1 VADGWTRSKSGL
13 WQPDPER
20 KKLKLSA
27 GGARFAYWAFT
38 QVKQT
43 KGRWGSGFDI
53 YGNQMLGGPYGSPLA
68 LESWQLQVASEG
80 LKTKPSGW
88 LDVDLTLDPHE
99 LYRRIGEWVK
109 SEKFGRVGGPRV
121 YREWYLQMPKKV
133 GKSTISSALGI
144 YFTGFDGEP
153 GAEVYALASS
163 KGQARTVFEQAR
175 QMIFKSPF
183 LMDEFNVYKDVI
195 EHEAS
200 GSIFRVLA
208 ADADYNEG
216 FNPHAVI
223 IDELHVHKDRE
234 LYDAMTSH
242 LHTGAR
248 EDPIAITITNAG
260 DDEDSIC
267 YELYS
272 QAKAVIEGR
281 PDARKDLYAYVP
293 ELEPSEIY
301 DKSKWHKVMPS
312 SWQNQELMEEARKK
326 HPEYVFLRRYLNVW
340 TDAQEGWLPYEFWEA
355 GEVDGPRASFFDGEW
370 EGPDEAEVF
379 ELGKGLSVVP
389 VGLPPDGVPI
399 VIGGDLG
406 KTKDTTA
413 LAWAGVDSL
422 CECDAGAEEFDID
435 EHDED
440 CPFGIIYVG
449 THIWG
454 VRQRD
459 KAHNPPCHTLVNG
472 DRFPMKELRYYI
484 VDQLRPN
491 YEILE
496 FAYDPWGMEPL
507 AQELMDE
514 GLNCVEFAQTDT
526 RMVPASEDLW
536 NVIARDNLLR
546 HAADPILT
554 KHVMAGVVDE
564 TGRGWRINK
573 RKTKKPCDGLIAMLM
588 AVHRALHYHRVGTPS
603 VTVL

>member
-13 WQPDPER
+13 WQPDPNR
-20 KKLKLSA
+20 KTLKLSA
-27 GGARFAYWAFT
+27 GGARFAYWAYT

-43 KGRWGSGFDI
+43 KGRWGGGFDI
-53 YGNQMLGGPYGSPLA
+53 HGNPGGPYGAPLT
-68 LESWQLQVASEG
+68 LESWQLQAASEG
-80 LKTKPSGW
+80 LKTKPSTW
-88 LDVDLTLDPHE
+88 LTVDLTLPTHE
-99 LYRRIGEWVK
+99 LYAQIGEWIA
-109 SEKFGRVGGPRV
+109 SPQFSRVGGARV

-175 QMIFKSPF
+175 QMIFKSPY
-183 LMDEFNVYKDVI
+183 LMDEFAVFKDVI
-195 EHEAS
+195 EHKTS

-272 QAKAVIEGR
+272 QARAVIEGR
-281 PDARKDLYAYVP
+281 PDARTDLYAYVP
-293 ELEPSEIY
+293 ELAPSEIY
-301 DKSKWHKVMPS
+301 DRSKWHKVMPS
-312 SWQNQELMEEARKK
+312 SWQSIELMEEARKK

-340 TDAQEGWLPYEFWEA
+340 TDAQEGWLPYDFWEA
-355 GEVDGPRASFFDGEW
+355 GEVNGPRATHVGEGEW
-370 EGPDEAEVF
+370 EGPEAADIF
-379 ELGKGLSVVP
+379 ELDRGLSVVP
-389 VGLPPDGVPI
+389 VGAPPEGVPI

-406 KTKDTTA
+406 MSKDTTA
-413 LAWAGVDSL
+413 LAWAGVDPL
-422 CECDAGAEEFDID
+422 CECDAGTDEFDVN

-449 THIWG
+449 AHIWG
-454 VRQRD
+454 IKQKS
-459 KAHNPPCHTLVNG
+459 KAHNPPCHTLLDG
-472 DRFPMKELRYYI
+472 DRFPMKLLRYYI

-496 FAYDPWGMEPL
+496 FAYDPWGMEQL
-507 AQELMDE
+507 AQELGDE
-514 GLNCVEFAQTDT
+514 GLVCARFDQTDS
-526 RMVPASEDLW
+526 RMIPASEDLW
-536 NVIARDNLLR
+536 NAIARDNLLR
-546 HAADPILT
+546 HAPDPVLT

-573 RKTKKPCDGLIAMLM
+573 RKTRRPVDGLIAMTM
-588 AVHRALHYHRVGTPS
+588 CVHRALFYHRKGAPS